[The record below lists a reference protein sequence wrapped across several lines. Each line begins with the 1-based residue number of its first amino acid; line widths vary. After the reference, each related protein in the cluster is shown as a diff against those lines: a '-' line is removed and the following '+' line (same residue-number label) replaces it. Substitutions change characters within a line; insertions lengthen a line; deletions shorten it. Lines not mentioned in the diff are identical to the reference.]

1 MTLRLGCRLNT
12 ISAIY
17 QLWDMDIHPN
27 FLMRKERREGGKE
40 GGRDGD
46 EEKKEERG
54 GGGRK
59 GEKASL

>member
-1 MTLRLGCRLNT
+1 
-12 ISAIY
+12 
-17 QLWDMDIHPN
+17 MDIYFN

-40 GGRDGD
+40 VGRDGD

-59 GEKASL
+59 GEKVFL